1 LEDLFPLFLSFSQ
14 FCLSTLSN
22 SLLSWV
28 LHTIYQQLG
37 DLQVRLNAVVG
48 RREMSTSEVEVS
60 AKEKKKS
67 KKDRDKRNETR
78 ANSDKDKEALEWAIR
93 KSQKEDRK
101 RAKERQKEEDEM
113 AKVLEQSRLEAEVAA
128 KELKSL
134 SCTPGNP
141 TPLLPLQRRGLVVCD
156 VHGNMNISS
165 SSRISLATPI
175 AQAIAIEKLAEEHRK
190 KKSHS
195 LHFSPLDRSSE
206 SKDSRTPDALEKK
219 S

>member
-1 LEDLFPLFLSFSQ
+1 
-14 FCLSTLSN
+14 
-22 SLLSWV
+22 
-28 LHTIYQQLG
+28 
-37 DLQVRLNAVVG
+37 
-48 RREMSTSEVEVS
+48 MS

-67 KKDRDKRNETR
+67 KKDRDKRSEARTN
-78 ANSDKDKEALEWAIR
+78 ADKDKEALEWAIR
-93 KSQKEDRK
+93 KSQKDDRK
-101 RAKERQKEEDEM
+101 RAKEKQREEDEM

-175 AQAIAIEKLAEEHRK
+175 EQAIAIEKLAEEHRK
-190 KKSHS
+190 EKSHS
-195 LHFSPLDRSSE
+195 L
-206 SKDSRTPDALEKK
+206 K
-219 S
+219 